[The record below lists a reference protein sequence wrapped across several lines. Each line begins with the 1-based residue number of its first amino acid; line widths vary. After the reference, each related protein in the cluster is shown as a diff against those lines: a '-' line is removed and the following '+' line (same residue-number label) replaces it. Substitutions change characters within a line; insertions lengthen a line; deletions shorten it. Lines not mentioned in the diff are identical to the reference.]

1 MSETLVTHQNASND
15 VALIFVHG
23 FGGEPTK
30 TWGQFPDFLLQDSRL
45 HNWDLYSLGYPSGL
59 GLDLVGIWRANP
71 SIDTIAKS
79 LITYAKVQFKRYQRL
94 AFIAHSMGGL
104 VVQRAL
110 VDDPDF
116 ARHVGHLFFFGTP
129 SNGLR
134 KALFFQFW
142 KRQIDNM
149 AEGSPFITDLRER
162 WSSTF
167 VNSQSPFQYWVTA
180 GDQDEF
186 VPRHSSQHGF
196 VDHRCCVV
204 PGDHL
209 SIVKPENLES
219 LSVQIVLNGITGGA
233 NTIDVAD
240 AAQRAIEN
248 RQFQEAISQLEPKK
262 EGLDER
268 GVVELA
274 LAYESVGR
282 HADALSVLQRRHPD
296 NTDAMGVL
304 AGRLKRRWLF
314 ERQAQDAKA
323 AQHLYQQGFEQSVRK
338 YKSDQAYY
346 HGINLAFMALAYDEN
361 LVAAQ
366 NFAKEAIEHCKE
378 VRESKWQQA
387 TLGEAHLLLGDAD
400 EAVRH
405 YETALAAKPVPT
417 PREVDSMLQQA
428 MRVASVLGYED
439 AADRLLNVFGRK
451 ET

>member
-59 GLDLVGIWRANP
+59 GFDLVGIWKANP
-71 SIDTIAKS
+71 SIDTIAKK
-79 LITYAKVQFKRYQRL
+79 LTTYAKVQFKSYQRL
-94 AFIAHSMGGL
+94 SLVAHSMGGL
-104 VVQRAL
+104 VVQHAL
-110 VDDPDF
+110 VDNPDF
-116 ARHVGHLFFFGTP
+116 AKQVGHVFFFGTP
-129 SNGLR
+129 SQGLK

-142 KRQIDNM
+142 KRQIDDM
-149 AEGSPFITDLRER
+149 AEGSPFILDLRER
-162 WSSTF
+162 WDEKFANEQT
-167 VNSQSPFQYWVTA
+167 PFQYWVTA

-186 VPRHSSQHGF
+186 VPRHSSQIGF
-196 VDHRCCVV
+196 LDHRCCVV

-209 SIVKPENLES
+209 SIVKPETARS
-219 LSVQIVLNGITGGA
+219 LSVQVVLNGLTGGA
-233 NTIDVAD
+233 NTIGIAD

-282 HADALSVLQRRHPD
+282 HAEALAALQGRHPD
-296 NTDAMGVL
+296 DTDAMGVL
-304 AGRLKRRWLF
+304 AGRLKRRWLL

-323 AQHLYQQGFEQSVRK
+323 AQDLYQKGFELSVRRNN
-338 YKSDQAYY
+338 SDQAYY
-346 HGINLAFMALAYDEN
+346 HGINLAFMALAFDEN

-366 NFAKEAIEHCKE
+366 NFAKHAVEHCKE
-378 VRESKWQQA
+378 ARQSKWQHA
-387 TLGEAHLLLGDAD
+387 TLGEAQLLLGDAD
-400 EAVRH
+400 EAVRS
-405 YETALAAKPVPT
+405 YEAALAAKPAPT

-428 MRVASVLGYED
+428 MKVTSVLGYEE
-439 AADRLLNVFGRK
+439 AADRLLNVFGRT
-451 ET
+451 EA